1 MDRIEFSSNQ
11 IETTKKRMLHEL
23 LLVRH
28 TFFFILQNYE
38 SSENDRP

>member
-11 IETTKKRMLHEL
+11 IETTKKRMFHEL

-28 TFFFILQNYE
+28 TFFILQNYE
-38 SSENDRP
+38 PSENDRP